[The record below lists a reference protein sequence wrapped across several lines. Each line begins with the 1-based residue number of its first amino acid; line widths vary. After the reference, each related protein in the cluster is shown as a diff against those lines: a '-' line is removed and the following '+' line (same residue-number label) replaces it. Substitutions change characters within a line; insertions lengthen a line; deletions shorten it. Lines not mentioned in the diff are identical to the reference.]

1 MNKRTPGQMNEQ
13 NDNEQKNNYTI
24 KLFVALIRTF

>member
-1 MNKRTPGQMNEQ
+1 MVGLLQTL

>member
-1 MNKRTPGQMNEQ
+1 MTMI
-13 NDNEQKNNYTI
+13 NYTI